1 MPLQPGDWVR
11 TETGEIGK
19 VVTVSK
25 LTIFVELQPA
35 KKGDTAVAY
44 LASQLTKIKP
54 PATT

>member
-1 MPLQPGDWVR
+1 MNLQPGDWVE

-44 LASQLTKIKP
+44 LASTLTKIKP